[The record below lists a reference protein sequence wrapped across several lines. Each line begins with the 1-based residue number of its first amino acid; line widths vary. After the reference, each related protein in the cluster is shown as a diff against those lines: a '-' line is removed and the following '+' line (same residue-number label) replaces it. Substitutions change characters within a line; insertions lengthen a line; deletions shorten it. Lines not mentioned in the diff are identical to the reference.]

1 MSNVEKCKKKDRVKI
16 SRILLI
22 GFLFLGMQVA
32 RADEGMWL
40 PQLLAKLNESRM
52 KSLGMKISAADIYS
66 INKSSLK
73 DAVVSFGGFCTA
85 EVISSKGLLLTNHHC
100 GFDAIQNHSSL
111 EKNYIRD
118 GFWAKNTGEEIP
130 NKGLFVTFIVRIDD
144 VTAAA
149 LKDVTPAMSES
160 ERQASIDRN
169 LAEVRK
175 NVKKEAKQES
185 FTRAFFEGNQYYL
198 FVTETYRDV
207 RLVGAPPSSI
217 GNFGKDTD
225 NWMWPRHTGDFSMFR
240 IYADKNNQPAEYSP
254 DNVPYTPKRAL
265 NISMDGIAQGD
276 FTMVFGFPGAT
287 RQYLHSAAVEQV
299 RTVSDPAKIA
309 IRDKA
314 LSIIDGFM
322 RKDEGIKIQYA
333 AKYASIQNAYK
344 KWQGEVLGLTRT
356 DAVGKKKNFEATFQ
370 QRVDANPTF
379 AKHKTLLADLAREYT
394 AFEPYG
400 LARDYYTEIA
410 SKIELFT
417 IAAQLNSLA
426 TAYSR
431 DGDKGYQQRL
441 NVVRSAIE
449 NLLGEYSPAVDRKL
463 FEAMLEMYVTRQQDP
478 YVSPVLKDMLKQAG
492 GSYTA
497 LAEKVYAQTT
507 MYNVAGLK
515 QLLDRPAAEVIA
527 ELKNYP
533 AISIFTDMQK
543 TYQSS
548 VQAPSAEIQNRIN
561 RLQRDYTQAQMDV
574 MKEKKF
580 YPDANSTMRV
590 TYGNVNG
597 FTARDAMKYNFFT
610 TLDGIMEKYKPG
622 DYEFDVPEK
631 LRQLHAAKDY
641 GAYGKNGVMPVC
653 FIASNHTTGG
663 NSGSPA
669 LDAYGNLVGLNFD
682 RAWEGTMSD
691 INYDPSICRNI
702 MVDIRY
708 VLFIVDKF
716 AGAGHLVKEMKL
728 VNPKK
733 LKGGR

>member
-1 MSNVEKCKKKDRVKI
+1 MKVAK
-16 SRILLI
+16 ILLI
-22 GFLFLGMQVA
+22 GLLFFSVQVA

-73 DAVVSFGGFCTA
+73 DAVVSFGGFCTG
-85 EVISSKGLLLTNHHC
+85 EIISSKGLVLTNHHC
-100 GFDAIQNHSSL
+100 GFDAIQNHSTL

-144 VTAAA
+144 VSAAA
-149 LKDVTPAMSES
+149 LAGVAANMTEA
-160 ERQASIDRN
+160 ERQAVVDRN

-175 NVKKEAKQES
+175 NVQKGAKQES

-198 FVTETYRDV
+198 FVTETFRDI

-254 DNVPYTPKRAL
+254 ENVPYTPKRSL
-265 NISMDGIAQGD
+265 NISMDGISAGD
-276 FTMVFGFPGAT
+276 FTMVFGFPGST

-314 LSIIDGFM
+314 LTIIDGFM

-333 AKYASIQNAYK
+333 AKYAGIQNAYK

-356 DAVGKKKNFEATFQ
+356 DAVGKKKNFEKVFQ
-370 QRVDANPTF
+370 QRVDANPAF
-379 AKHKTLLADLAREYT
+379 ARYRTLLADLGREYT

-400 LARDYYTEIA
+400 LARDYYTEIV
-410 SKIELFT
+410 SKVELFT
-417 IAAQLNSLA
+417 IAAQLNTLA
-426 TAYSR
+426 TAYAR
-431 DGDKGYQQRL
+431 DGEKGYQQRL

-463 FEAMLEMYVTRQQDP
+463 FEAMMELYITKQQNS
-478 YVSPVLKDMLKQAG
+478 YVSPVGKEMLQQAG
-492 GSYTA
+492 GSYAA
-497 LAEKVYAQTT
+497 LAEKVYAQNTLYT
-507 MYNVAGLK
+507 AAGVK
-515 QLLDRPAAEVIA
+515 QLLDRPAAEVVA
-527 ELKNYP
+527 DLKNYH
-533 AISIFTDMQK
+533 AITIFSDLQK
-543 TYQSS
+543 TYQTS
-548 VQAPSAEIQNRIN
+548 VQAPSADIQNRIN
-561 RLQRDYTQAQMDV
+561 KLQRDYTQAQMDV

-590 TYGNVNG
+590 AYGNVNG
-597 FTARDAMKYNFFT
+597 FTARDAMRYNYFT

-641 GAYGKNGVMPVC
+641 GNYGKNGVMPVC

-691 INYDPSICRNI
+691 INYDASICRNI

-733 LKGGR
+733 VQGKR